1 MEKAGQH
8 LIFKGCLVVLA
19 SVILLFLGIALQHW
33 CTTAP
38 LVCPRLAK
46 NAEAYFEA
54 QGRVLSFSYEAG
66 HVRGGYMASLLYDYN
81 SQTYYIG
88 LFERDSL
95 FHGRWRCCGGVVGF
109 EAGQMTSYNYSDPE
123 GNAILIFA
131 GVMLPKEAN
140 GTPLPT
146 AVSSTPAPLRAR
158 ALLICS
164 LSPVGGA
171 TSTAIPP
178 CWMKTCSPSHKTT
191 GAQ

>member
-1 MEKAGQH
+1 M
-8 LIFKGCLVVLA
+8 VLA

-38 LVCPRLAK
+38 LVFPHLAK

-54 QGRVLSFSYEAG
+54 QGRALSFSYEAG

-95 FHGRWRCCGGVVGF
+95 FHSRWRCCGGVVGF

-131 GVMLPKEAN
+131 GVKLPKEAKWYTFTN
-140 GTPLPT
+140 GGIVYTCPIEGEGFTDLFVIADGRGDINSYPT
-146 AVSSTPAPLRAR
+146 
-158 ALLICS
+158 LLDENMQPI
-164 LSPVGGA
+164 A
-171 TSTAIPP
+171 
-178 CWMKTCSPSHKTT
+178 
-191 GAQ
+191 